1 MSITVTSTPMST
13 GCEAA
18 FRPRKPSPSPSGRGC
33 SRIFRRDRCA
43 PCGSTKRTRIGPNAA
58 MTTETAGPSVIAIPL
73 MQRYLAA
80 DLRVFSAEESSRFLA
95 GTVADPQRN
104 PALAW
109 ELLYRLEPDLYDRL
123 LPAHPPPPGLLPWA
137 PPPVPPRIR
146 RGPRTPIPTP
156 PPVPPHS

>member
-58 MTTETAGPSVIAIPL
+58 MTTETAGPSVTAIPL
-73 MQRYLAA
+73 MQRYSAG
-80 DLRVFSAEESSRFLA
+80 DLRVFSAEESRRFLA
-95 GTVADPQRN
+95 GTVADPQRD
-104 PALAW
+104 PPLAW
-109 ELLYRLEPDLYDRL
+109 ELLYRLEPHLHD
-123 LPAHPPPPGLLPWA
+123 PPLRA
-137 PPPVPPRIR
+137 PPLSPGTPHWPSPPF
-146 RGPRTPIPTP
+146 
-156 PPVPPHS
+156 